1 MTAIYIQCH
10 DGKLTEFYLH
20 DLVNTIQTPAS
31 PCPWSEGWE
40 ATKWSLPCSP
50 AYQQLH
56 PFPKQ
61 SLSLSRSQSTATGC
75 SVCLQL
81 INLQSMDLSIHKSF
95 EVSQIKIYPYFLSP
109 ATLGTSTLHFSI
121 NKCKT
126 TYIEEKQ
133 RTPNKKRSS
142 SFFFL
147 KQNISYNFVKDM
159 QFSIFPFFI
168 SMKKQHL
175 QASSIDSFLDSPGG
189 SSATAGI
196 SLIILKQK
204 SNNVHER
211 KN

>member
-75 SVCLQL
+75 SVCLRL

-95 EVSQIKIYPYFLSP
+95 KVSQIKIYPYFLSP

-121 NKCKT
+121 HKCKT
-126 TYIEEKQ
+126 TYIEKKS

-142 SFFFL
+142 SFFFPKTKYIL
-147 KQNISYNFVKDM
+147 QFCEGHAVQYFTILCFHEETTFIGFIHRFFFGFPWGKLSHCWNLTDNFEVEE
-159 QFSIFPFFI
+159 Q
-168 SMKKQHL
+168 QC
-175 QASSIDSFLDSPGG
+175 A
-189 SSATAGI
+189 
-196 SLIILKQK
+196 
-204 SNNVHER
+204 
-211 KN
+211 